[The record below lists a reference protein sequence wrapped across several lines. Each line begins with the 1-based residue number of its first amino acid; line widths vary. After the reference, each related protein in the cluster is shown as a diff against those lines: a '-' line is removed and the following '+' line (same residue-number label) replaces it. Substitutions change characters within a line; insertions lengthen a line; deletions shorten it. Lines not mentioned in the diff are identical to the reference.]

1 MDRQERAAIRLT
13 IEEKKAQIASK
24 DASIKEMEERKK
36 AQQAE
41 KKAIEAEI
49 SKLNK
54 QLNADTKEFEKALRK
69 KYSAFLKELYESGKV
84 PDYFKTIVVEDEH
97 GDYAEILNL
106 QKYNGRPVENIRG
119 CILNTSMIR
128 FTGKD
133 RYLKSLVKAGFKKT
147 GVTILKETPGNRMS
161 IRDRFLLAF
170 IYFRDV
176 FPTEQGAVGA
186 AIALLKKMPKNEGI
200 ITALFDADQDLK
212 EAKKTAEK
220 EGD

>member
-54 QLNADTKEFEKALRK
+54 QLDADTKEFEKALRK

-84 PDYFKTIVVEDEH
+84 PDCFKTIVVEDEH
-97 GDYAEILNL
+97 GDYVEILNL

-119 CILNTSMIR
+119 IILNTRMIR

-147 GVTILKETPGNRMS
+147 GVTVLKETPENRMS

-170 IYFRDV
+170 VYFRDV

-186 AIALLKKMPKNEGI
+186 AIALLKKMPKNAGI
-200 ITALFDADQDLK
+200 ITALFDTDQDLK

>member
-97 GDYAEILNL
+97 GDYVEILNL

-133 RYLKSLVKAGFKKT
+133 CYLKSLVKAGFKKQASLSSKKLRKT
-147 GVTILKETPGNRMS
+147 GCLFGTDSFSRLSISATCSPRNRE
-161 IRDRFLLAF
+161 R
-170 IYFRDV
+170 
-176 FPTEQGAVGA
+176 
-186 AIALLKKMPKNEGI
+186 
-200 ITALFDADQDLK
+200 
-212 EAKKTAEK
+212 
-220 EGD
+220 